1 MDLERFDRHVRLFGQ
16 EGQERLGQ
24 VRVAV
29 IGLGGLGSHVVQQL
43 CYVGVR
49 RFRLLDGECV
59 AMSNLNRLVGARLD
73 DARAGRQKVEVAERV
88 VRAVDPDADTR
99 VAGESFISEA
109 GFELM
114 RSCDVVFGC
123 LDDDAAR
130 VPLNEFCQAFEVPY
144 FDLATD
150 VSRDTEGRL
159 TFGGR
164 ILFSTAGEMC
174 VQCKDLLDPEEVA
187 AAFMTDGQE
196 RDWESVY
203 GVPRRVLGQRS
214 PSVVSL
220 NGLVASTAVT
230 EFLCEVTGLRPAA
243 RLLVYHGMRGILV
256 KDVDA
261 SAPDCYYC
269 KGLRGRSEAAD
280 WFRYVREGW
289 GERLSARRQTE
300 NESGRH
306 AGR

>member
-1 MDLERFDRHVRLFGQ
+1 MDLERFDRNVRLFGR
-16 EGQERLGQ
+16 EGQERLRQ

-43 CYVGVR
+43 CYAGVR
-49 RFRLLDGECV
+49 GLRLLDGEPV
-59 AMSNLNRLVGARLD
+59 TISNLNRLVGARLE
-73 DARAGRQKVEVAERV
+73 DARLGRRKVEVAERL
-88 VRAVDPDADTR
+88 VRDIEPDADVR

-109 GFELM
+109 GLDLM
-114 RSCDVVFGC
+114 RSSDVVFGC

-130 VPLNEFCQAFEVPY
+130 VVLNEFCQAFEVPY

-150 VSRDTEGRL
+150 VDRDTEGRL

-164 ILFSTAGEMC
+164 VLFSTAGEMC
-174 VQCKDLLDPEEVA
+174 VQCKELLDPEEVA
-187 AAFMTDGQE
+187 AAFMTDGQQRE
-196 RDWESVY
+196 WESVY
-203 GVPRRVLGQRS
+203 GVPRRALGQRS

-220 NGLVASTAVT
+220 NGLVASAAVT
-230 EFLCEVTGLRPAA
+230 EFLCEATGLRPAA
-243 RLLVYHGMRGILV
+243 RLLVYHGMRGILA

-261 SAPDCYYC
+261 PAPDCYYC
-269 KGLRGRSEAAD
+269 KGLRGRREGAD

-289 GERLSARRQTE
+289 GERLAARRATE